1 MKNQTKKIVAN
12 QEDTIMMEFKLK
24 GGFNGLVL
32 KSESKGTRE
41 TWCEA
46 YTDGKRNEKRDGFYS
61 NSDLLQT

>member
-1 MKNQTKKIVAN
+1 MIQ
-12 QEDTIMMEFKLK
+12 FKLK

-32 KSESKGTRE
+32 KAESKGTWE

-61 NSDLLQT
+61 NSELIRL

>member
-1 MKNQTKKIVAN
+1 MKNQTKKIVLT
-12 QEDTIMMEFKLK
+12 QEDAIMMEFKLK

-32 KSESKGTRE
+32 KAERKGTWE

-61 NSDLLQT
+61 NSELVQL